1 MLTCRISRVKE
12 VCTAE
17 QIVNACK
24 NPMISIG
31 NWKVHLVKNRKWMKK
46 GPSSARNSNKKIKEV
61 KMTEATCDIYKT
73 Y

>member
-1 MLTCRISRVKE
+1 MLACHISGVKE

-24 NPMISIG
+24 NPMISID
-31 NWKVHLVKNRKWMKK
+31 NWKVHLVKNIKWMKK
-46 GPSSARNSNKKIKEV
+46 VLHQQETVTKKIKEV
-61 KMTEATCDIYKT
+61 KMTEETSDIYKT